1 MPEAHPTGH
10 EAQRDAGSAAAGK
23 RCGGF
28 VVDLDGDAEASP
40 LKRYRVEF
48 RMGLRSGGKTP
59 PSAKAAPGM
68 CAYVREKAP
77 HLGPPP
83 QPSAQREPSGPGAG
97 PGGGGRGGQHDPFG
111 GRGSPFG
118 GGRQR
123 PGGGGAGGGGFNFGG
138 FDFGGGGGGGGGGR
152 RNPFGGPAPPPPKPA
167 RDYYG
172 ILKVKRGSSDRQI
185 KKAYHARAKQWH
197 PDKNRGGDPKRLE
210 KAERNFKLIA
220 RAYEVLSD
228 KETRAAYDRGE
239 NVDDPKWRPRSAS
252 PFG

>member
-1 MPEAHPTGH
+1 MGQGQAL
-10 EAQRDAGSAAAGK
+10 AAVA
-23 RCGGF
+23 RRP
-28 VVDLDGDAEASP
+28 ARP
-40 LKRYRVEF
+40 LWW
-48 RMGLRSGGKTP
+48 
-59 PSAKAAPGM
+59 
-68 CAYVREKAP
+68 
-77 HLGPPP
+77 
-83 QPSAQREPSGPGAG
+83 
-97 PGGGGRGGQHDPFG
+97 
-111 GRGSPFG
+111 GSPFG

-123 PGGGGAGGGGFNFGG
+123 PGGGGAGG
-138 FDFGGGGGGGGGGR
+138 R
-152 RNPFGGPAPPPPKPA
+152 RLVRRLRLWRRRRRRRRRTVFGGPAPPPPKPA